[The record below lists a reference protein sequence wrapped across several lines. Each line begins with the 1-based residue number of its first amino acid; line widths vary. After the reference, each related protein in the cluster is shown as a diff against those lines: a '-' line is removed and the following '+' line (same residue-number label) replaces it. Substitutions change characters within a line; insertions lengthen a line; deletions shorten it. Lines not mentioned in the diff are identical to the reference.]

1 MTGWR
6 KKQVADAIGAREKCD
21 IMLAALLP
29 CQEELQQAWWNSAN
43 KAFNESTPLE
53 ILDQDPDSVV
63 KYLYCQ
69 FSGEYS

>member
-6 KKQVADAIGAREKCD
+6 KRQITELGAREKCV
-21 IMLAALLP
+21 IMLASLFP
-29 CQEELQQAWWNSAN
+29 DQPELQEMWLTSAN
-43 KAFNESTPLE
+43 KAFGGSTPLE

-69 FSGEYS
+69 FSGDFS